1 MGFSSARN
9 LGRDISAGFSPPR
22 RMPISEAVKKFMRVP
37 KGAGNSVPWDP
48 ELTPY
53 IIEPMNCLASREY
66 DAVIFVGP
74 ARTGK
79 TIGLIDGWIVYT
91 IVCDPSDMLVVQ
103 MTEDK
108 AREHSKKRLDR
119 TFRSSAAVKKRM
131 SPRRNDNNVHDKTFR
146 DGSFLKIG
154 WPSVNI
160 MSSSDYRFV
169 ALTDYDRF
177 PENIDSEGDGFS
189 LASKRTTTF
198 MSAGM
203 TLVESSPGRDI
214 CDSKWRRK
222 SPHEAPPTTGI
233 LSLYNRGD
241 RRRWYWPCPHCGEYF
256 QPAMDAMT
264 GYRNEPDPFKAS
276 EAAYLLCP
284 HCSGIITAEKK
295 RELNSAGV
303 WLREGQVIDRNGNV
317 SGEPRRSRI
326 ASFWMEGPA
335 AAYQTWAQLVYKLLT
350 AEQEY
355 EATGSEETLRAV
367 INTDWGLPY
376 LPRASMEQRKSEL
389 LEQRAEPVP
398 SRSVPDGVNFLVA
411 TVDVQAGRHR
421 RFVVQVT
428 GYGSRGERWIIDRY
442 NITQSLRSDCDGE
455 SQRIDP
461 ASYSGIWDGT
471 FKPAYSNNM
480 AWCLWDMLTHPRY
493 GMGKRLGAADV
504 DKWALYVIG
513 QCCDQSVPDGFG
525 GTEPRITCNAW
536 LTTQRKVWDVLSDF
550 CSAMRCMPVW
560 NGQTLTFVQDRPSD
574 KVWTYNRSN
583 VVMPDDGAPFR
594 YSFSALKDRHNAVEV
609 NWIDPDNGWETAT
622 ELVEDTQAIARY
634 GRNVTKM
641 DAFGCTSRGQAHRAG
656 LWLIKTELLET
667 QTVDFSVGAE
677 GLRHVPGDVI
687 EICDDDYAGISTGG
701 RVLAVNSQTRT
712 LTLDREITLPSSGT
726 TLISLVD
733 GSGNP
738 VSVEV
743 QSVTDGVKVK
753 VSRVPDGVAGYSVWG
768 LKLPTLRQRLFRCV
782 SIRENDDG
790 TYAITAVQHVPE
802 KEAIVD
808 NGAHFDGDQS
818 GTVNGVTPP
827 AVQHLTAEVTADSGE
842 YQVLARWDTPKVV
855 KGVSFMLRLTVAA
868 DDGSERLVSTA
879 RTTETTYRFTQLA
892 LGNYRL
898 TVRAVNAWGQ
908 QGDPASVSFR
918 IAAPAAPSRIELT
931 PGYFQI
937 TATPHLAVYDP
948 TVQFEFWFSEKRI
961 ADIRQVETTARYL
974 GTALYW
980 IAASINIKPG
990 HNYYFYVRSVNTVG
1004 KSAFVEAVGQPSDD
1018 ASGYLDFFKGEIG
1031 KTHLAQE
1038 LWTQIDNGQ
1047 LAPDLAEI
1055 RTSITDVSN
1064 EITQTVNKKLEDQ
1077 SAAIQQIQKVQV
1089 DTNNNLNSMWAVK
1102 LQQMQDGRLYI
1113 AGIGAGI
1120 ENTPD
1125 GMQSQV
1131 LLAADRIAMIN
1142 PANGNTKPMFVGQ
1155 GDQIFMNE
1163 VFLKRLT
1170 APTITSGGNPP
1181 VFSLTPDGRLTA
1193 KNADISGNVNA
1204 NAGTLNNVTVN
1215 ENCTIK
1221 GMLEATQV
1229 RGDFVKAVSKSFPKQ
1244 AGTWGNTETPN
1255 GTVTV
1260 TISDDHNFDRQIIIP
1275 PIIFNG
1281 IAYSDPG
1288 SGNNPGGTRYTG
1300 YGFEVRKNG
1309 VLIASRETKGAIPG
1323 SYSAVIDMPSGR
1335 GSVTL
1340 EFKVFHKGN
1349 QWAGNITDCTVI
1361 VTKKAASG
1369 ISIR

>member
-1 MGFSSARN
+1 
-9 LGRDISAGFSPPR
+9 
-22 RMPISEAVKKFMRVP
+22 
-37 KGAGNSVPWDP
+37 
-48 ELTPY
+48 
-53 IIEPMNCLASREY
+53 
-66 DAVIFVGP
+66 
-74 ARTGK
+74 
-79 TIGLIDGWIVYT
+79 
-91 IVCDPSDMLVVQ
+91 
-103 MTEDK
+103 
-108 AREHSKKRLDR
+108 
-119 TFRSSAAVKKRM
+119 
-131 SPRRNDNNVHDKTFR
+131 
-146 DGSFLKIG
+146 
-154 WPSVNI
+154 
-160 MSSSDYRFV
+160 
-169 ALTDYDRF
+169 
-177 PENIDSEGDGFS
+177 
-189 LASKRTTTF
+189 
-198 MSAGM
+198 
-203 TLVESSPGRDI
+203 
-214 CDSKWRRK
+214 
-222 SPHEAPPTTGI
+222 
-233 LSLYNRGD
+233 
-241 RRRWYWPCPHCGEYF
+241 
-256 QPAMDAMT
+256 
-264 GYRNEPDPFKAS
+264 
-276 EAAYLLCP
+276 
-284 HCSGIITAEKK
+284 
-295 RELNSAGV
+295 
-303 WLREGQVIDRNGNV
+303 
-317 SGEPRRSRI
+317 
-326 ASFWMEGPA
+326 
-335 AAYQTWAQLVYKLLT
+335 
-350 AEQEY
+350 
-355 EATGSEETLRAV
+355 
-367 INTDWGLPY
+367 
-376 LPRASMEQRKSEL
+376 
-389 LEQRAEPVP
+389 
-398 SRSVPDGVNFLVA
+398 
-411 TVDVQAGRHR
+411 
-421 RFVVQVT
+421 
-428 GYGSRGERWIIDRY
+428 
-442 NITQSLRSDCDGE
+442 
-455 SQRIDP
+455 
-461 ASYSGIWDGT
+461 
-471 FKPAYSNNM
+471 
-480 AWCLWDMLTHPRY
+480 
-493 GMGKRLGAADV
+493 
-504 DKWALYVIG
+504 
-513 QCCDQSVPDGFG
+513 
-525 GTEPRITCNAW
+525 
-536 LTTQRKVWDVLSDF
+536 
-550 CSAMRCMPVW
+550 
-560 NGQTLTFVQDRPSD
+560 
-574 KVWTYNRSN
+574 
-583 VVMPDDGAPFR
+583 
-594 YSFSALKDRHNAVEV
+594 DRHNAVEV

-733 GSGNP
+733 GQGNP

-753 VSRVPDGVAGYSVWG
+753 VSRVPDGVAEYSVWG
-768 LKLPTLRQRLFRCV
+768 LKLPMLRQRLFRCV

-898 TVRAVNAWGQ
+898 TVRAANAWGQ

-980 IAASINIKPG
+980 IAASINIRPG
-990 HNYYFYVRSVNTVG
+990 HDYYFYIRSVNTVG

-1055 RTSITDVSN
+1055 RMSITDVSN

-1163 VFLKRLT
+1163 VFLKYLT

-1181 VFSLTPDGRLTA
+1181 AFSLTPDGRLTA

-1204 NAGTLNNVTVN
+1204 NSGTLNNVTIN
-1215 ENCTIK
+1215 QNCRILGKLSANQIEGDIVKTVGKAFPRDSRAPERWPSGTI
-1221 GMLEATQV
+1221 TV
-1229 RGDFVKAVSKSFPKQ
+1229 RVY
-1244 AGTWGNTETPN
+1244 
-1255 GTVTV
+1255 
-1260 TISDDHNFDRQIIIP
+1260 DDQPFDRQIVIP
-1275 PIIFNG
+1275 AVAFSGAKHEREHTDI
-1281 IAYSDPG
+1281 YS
-1288 SGNNPGGTRYTG
+1288 SCRLI
-1300 YGFEVRKNG
+1300 VRKNG
-1309 VLIASRETKGAIPG
+1309 AEIYNRTALDNTLI
-1323 SYSAVIDMPSGR
+1323 YSGVIDMPAGH
-1335 GSVTL
+1335 GHMTL
-1340 EFKVFHKGN
+1340 EFSVSAWLVN
-1349 QWAGNITDCTVI
+1349 DWYPTASISDLLV
-1361 VTKKAASG
+1361 VVMKKATAG
-1369 ISIR
+1369 ISIS

>member
-1 MGFSSARN
+1 MSKGSSKGHTPREAKDNLKSTQLLSVIDAISEGPVEGPVDGLKSVLLNSTPVLDTEGNTNISGVTVVFRAGEQEQTPPEGFESSGSETVLGTEVKYDTPITRAITSANIDRLRFTFGVQALVETTSKGDRN
-9 LGRDISAGFSPPR
+9 PSEVRLLVQIQRNGGWVTEKDITIKGKTTSQYLASVVVDNLPPR
-22 RMPISEAVKKFMRVP
+22 PFNIRMRRMTPDSTTDQLQNKTLWSSYTEIIDVKQCYP
-37 KGAGNSVPWDP
+37 NTA
-48 ELTPY
+48 L
-53 IIEPMNCLASREY
+53 
-66 DAVIFVGP
+66 VG
-74 ARTGK
+74 
-79 TIGLIDGWIVYT
+79 
-91 IVCDPSDMLVVQ
+91 VQ
-103 MTEDK
+103 
-108 AREHSKKRLDR
+108 
-119 TFRSSAAVKKRM
+119 V
-131 SPRRNDNNVHDKTFR
+131 
-146 DGSFLKIG
+146 
-154 WPSVNI
+154 
-160 MSSSDYRFV
+160 
-169 ALTDYDRF
+169 
-177 PENIDSEGDGFS
+177 DSEQFGS
-189 LASKRTTTF
+189 QQVSRNYHLR
-198 MSAGM
+198 
-203 TLVESSPGRDI
+203 GR
-214 CDSKWRRK
+214 
-222 SPHEAPPTTGI
+222 I
-233 LSLYNRGD
+233 L
-241 RRRWYWPCPHCGEYF
+241 
-256 QPAMDAMT
+256 Q
-264 GYRNEPDPFKAS
+264 
-276 EAAYLLCP
+276 
-284 HCSGIITAEKK
+284 
-295 RELNSAGV
+295 
-303 WLREGQVIDRNGNV
+303 
-317 SGEPRRSRI
+317 
-326 ASFWMEGPA
+326 
-335 AAYQTWAQLVYKLLT
+335 
-350 AEQEY
+350 
-355 EATGSEETLRAV
+355 
-367 INTDWGLPY
+367 
-376 LPRASMEQRKSEL
+376 
-389 LEQRAEPVP
+389 VP
-398 SRSVPDGVNFLVA
+398 SN
-411 TVDVQAGRHR
+411 
-421 RFVVQVT
+421 
-428 GYGSRGERWIIDRY
+428 Y
-442 NITQSLRSDCDGE
+442 NPQTRQ
-455 SQRIDP
+455 
-461 ASYSGIWDGT
+461 YSGIWDGT
-471 FKPAYSNNM
+471 LKPAYSNNM

-513 QCCDQSVPDGFG
+513 QNCDQSVPDGFG
-525 GTEPRITCNAW
+525 GTEPRITCNAY
-536 LTTQRKVWDVLSDF
+536 LTTQRKAWDVLSDF

-622 ELVEDTQAIARY
+622 ELVEDSQAIARY

-753 VSRVPDGVAGYSVWG
+753 VSRVPDGVAEYSVWG

-855 KGVSFMLRLTVAA
+855 KGVSFLLRLTVTA

-990 HNYYFYVRSVNTVG
+990 HDYYFYIRSVNTVG

-1018 ASGYLDFFKGEIG
+1018 ASGYLNFFKGEIG

-1163 VFLKRLT
+1163 VFLKYLT

-1181 VFSLTPDGRLTA
+1181 TFSLTPDGRLSA

-1204 NAGTLNNVTVN
+1204 NSGTLNNVTIN
-1215 ENCTIK
+1215 QNCRILGKLSANQIEGDIVKTVGKAFPRNGSYASGTI
-1221 GMLEATQV
+1221 
-1229 RGDFVKAVSKSFPKQ
+1229 
-1244 AGTWGNTETPN
+1244 
-1255 GTVTV
+1255 TVTV
-1260 TISDDHNFDRQIIIP
+1260 YDDQAFDRQIVVP
-1275 PIIFNG
+1275 PVLFRGGKHENFNSNNQQSYW
-1281 IAYSDPG
+1281 YS
-1288 SGNNPGGTRYTG
+1288 TCKLQ
-1300 YGFEVRKNG
+1300 VLKNG
-1309 VLIASRETKGAIPG
+1309 QEIFQQPATDVSRVF
-1323 SYSAVIDMPSGR
+1323 SSVIDMPAGH
-1335 GSVTL
+1335 GHVTL
-1340 EFKVFHKGN
+1340 TFNVSSYGAN
-1349 QWAGNITDCTVI
+1349 NWTPTTSISDLLV
-1361 VTKKAASG
+1361 VVMKKSTAG
-1369 ISIR
+1369 ISIS

>member
-1 MGFSSARN
+1 MGKGSSKGHTPREAKDN
-9 LGRDISAGFSPPR
+9 LKSTQLLSVIDA
-22 RMPISEAVKKFMRVP
+22 ISEGPIEGPVDGLKSVLL
-37 KGAGNSVPWDP
+37 NS
-48 ELTPY
+48 TPV
-53 IIEPMNCLASREY
+53 L
-66 DAVIFVGP
+66 
-74 ARTGK
+74 
-79 TIGLIDGWIVYT
+79 
-91 IVCDPSDMLVVQ
+91 
-103 MTEDK
+103 
-108 AREHSKKRLDR
+108 
-119 TFRSSAAVKKRM
+119 
-131 SPRRNDNNVHDKTFR
+131 
-146 DGSFLKIG
+146 
-154 WPSVNI
+154 
-160 MSSSDYRFV
+160 
-169 ALTDYDRF
+169 
-177 PENIDSEGDGFS
+177 DSEGNTNISGVTVVFRAGEQEQTPPEGFES
-189 LASKRTTTF
+189 SGSETVLGTEVKYDTPITRTITSANIDRLRFTFGVQALVETTSKGDRNPSEVRLLVQIQRNGGWVTEKDITIKGKTTSQYLASVVVDNLPPRPFNIRMRRMTPDSTTDQLQNK
-198 MSAGM
+198 
-203 TLVESSPGRDI
+203 TLWSSYTEIIDVKQCYPNTALVGVQVDSEQFGSQQVSRNYHLRGR
-214 CDSKWRRK
+214 
-222 SPHEAPPTTGI
+222 I
-233 LSLYNRGD
+233 L
-241 RRRWYWPCPHCGEYF
+241 
-256 QPAMDAMT
+256 Q
-264 GYRNEPDPFKAS
+264 
-276 EAAYLLCP
+276 
-284 HCSGIITAEKK
+284 
-295 RELNSAGV
+295 
-303 WLREGQVIDRNGNV
+303 
-317 SGEPRRSRI
+317 
-326 ASFWMEGPA
+326 
-335 AAYQTWAQLVYKLLT
+335 
-350 AEQEY
+350 
-355 EATGSEETLRAV
+355 
-367 INTDWGLPY
+367 
-376 LPRASMEQRKSEL
+376 
-389 LEQRAEPVP
+389 VP
-398 SRSVPDGVNFLVA
+398 SN
-411 TVDVQAGRHR
+411 
-421 RFVVQVT
+421 
-428 GYGSRGERWIIDRY
+428 Y
-442 NITQSLRSDCDGE
+442 NPQTRQ
-455 SQRIDP
+455 
-461 ASYSGIWDGT
+461 YSGIWDGT

-513 QCCDQSVPDGFG
+513 QYCDQSVPDGFG
-525 GTEPRITCNAW
+525 GTEPRITCNAY
-536 LTTQRKVWDVLSDF
+536 LTTQRKAWDVLSDF

-879 RTTETTYRFTQLA
+879 RTTETTYRFRQLA
-892 LGNYRL
+892 LGNYSL

-961 ADIRQVETTARYL
+961 ADIRQVETAARYL
-974 GTALYW
+974 GSALYW

-990 HNYYFYVRSVNTVG
+990 HDYYFYIRSVNTVG
-1004 KSAFVEAVGQPSDD
+1004 KSAFVEAVGRASDD
-1018 ASGYLDFFKGEIG
+1018 AEGYLDFFKGEIG

-1055 RTSITDVSN
+1055 RTSITNVSN
-1064 EITQTVNKKLEDQ
+1064 EITQTVNKKLENQ

-1102 LQQMQDGRLYI
+1102 LQQMKDGRLYI

-1120 ENTPD
+1120 ENTPA

-1163 VFLKRLT
+1163 VFLKYLT

-1181 VFSLTPDGRLTA
+1181 AFSLTPDGRLTA

-1204 NAGTLNNVTVN
+1204 NSGTLNNVTIN
-1215 ENCTIK
+1215 KNCVIRGKLSANQIEGDLVKTVGKAFPRDSRAPKRWPSGTI
-1221 GMLEATQV
+1221 TV
-1229 RGDFVKAVSKSFPKQ
+1229 RVY
-1244 AGTWGNTETPN
+1244 
-1255 GTVTV
+1255 
-1260 TISDDHNFDRQIIIP
+1260 DDQPFNRQIVIP
-1275 PIIFNG
+1275 AVAFSGARHERENSDT
-1281 IAYSDPG
+1281 YS
-1288 SGNNPGGTRYTG
+1288 SCRLI
-1300 YGFEVRKNG
+1300 VKKNG
-1309 VLIASRETKGAIPG
+1309 AEIYNRTAMDNTLV
-1323 SYSAVIDMPSGR
+1323 YSGVIDMPAGR
-1335 GSVTL
+1335 GDMTL
-1340 EFKVFHKGN
+1340 EFSVSAWWVNG
-1349 QWAGNITDCTVI
+1349 WYPTASISDLLV
-1361 VTKKAASG
+1361 VVMKKATAG
-1369 ISIR
+1369 ITIS

>member
-1 MGFSSARN
+1 MGKGGGKARTPREARDNLKSSQLLSVIDAISEGPVEGPVDGLKSVLLNGTPVLDSKGNTNISGVTVVFRAGEQEQTPPEGFESSGSETVIGAELKYDNPLTRTITSANIDRLRLTFGVQALVKTTSKGDREPSEVRLLVQIQRN
-9 LGRDISAGFSPPR
+9 GGWVTEKDITIKGKTTSQYLASVVVDNLPPR
-22 RMPISEAVKKFMRVP
+22 PFSIRMRRM
-37 KGAGNSVPWDP
+37 
-48 ELTPY
+48 TPDSTTDQLQNKTVWSSY
-53 IIEPMNCLASREY
+53 TEIIDVEQRYPNTAL
-66 DAVIFVGP
+66 VG
-74 ARTGK
+74 
-79 TIGLIDGWIVYT
+79 LQV
-91 IVCDPSDMLVVQ
+91 
-103 MTEDK
+103 
-108 AREHSKKRLDR
+108 
-119 TFRSSAAVKKRM
+119 
-131 SPRRNDNNVHDKTFR
+131 
-146 DGSFLKIG
+146 
-154 WPSVNI
+154 
-160 MSSSDYRFV
+160 
-169 ALTDYDRF
+169 
-177 PENIDSEGDGFS
+177 DSEQFGSQQVNRNYHF
-189 LASKRTTTF
+189 R
-198 MSAGM
+198 
-203 TLVESSPGRDI
+203 GR
-214 CDSKWRRK
+214 
-222 SPHEAPPTTGI
+222 I
-233 LSLYNRGD
+233 L
-241 RRRWYWPCPHCGEYF
+241 
-256 QPAMDAMT
+256 Q
-264 GYRNEPDPFKAS
+264 
-276 EAAYLLCP
+276 
-284 HCSGIITAEKK
+284 
-295 RELNSAGV
+295 
-303 WLREGQVIDRNGNV
+303 
-317 SGEPRRSRI
+317 
-326 ASFWMEGPA
+326 
-335 AAYQTWAQLVYKLLT
+335 
-350 AEQEY
+350 
-355 EATGSEETLRAV
+355 
-367 INTDWGLPY
+367 
-376 LPRASMEQRKSEL
+376 
-389 LEQRAEPVP
+389 VP
-398 SRSVPDGVNFLVA
+398 SN
-411 TVDVQAGRHR
+411 
-421 RFVVQVT
+421 
-428 GYGSRGERWIIDRY
+428 Y
-442 NITQSLRSDCDGE
+442 NPQTRQ
-455 SQRIDP
+455 
-461 ASYSGIWDGT
+461 YSGIWDGT
-471 FKPAYSNNM
+471 LKPAYSNNP

-513 QCCDQSVPDGFG
+513 QYSDQSVPDGFG
-525 GTEPRITCNAW
+525 GTEPRITCNAY
-536 LTTQRKVWDVLSDF
+536 LTTQRKAWDVLSDF

-574 KVWTYNRSN
+574 KVWTYTRSN
-583 VVMPDDGAPFR
+583 VVMPGDGAPFR

-609 NWIDPDNGWETAT
+609 NWTDPDNGWETAT

-733 GSGNP
+733 GQGNS

-753 VSRVPDGVAGYSVWG
+753 VSRVPDGVAEYSVWG
-768 LKLPTLRQRLFRCV
+768 LKLPALRQRLFRCV

-808 NGAHFDGDQS
+808 NGAHFDGGQG

-855 KGVSFMLRLTVAA
+855 KGVSFLLRLTVAA
-868 DDGSERLVSTA
+868 DDGSEPLVSTA
-879 RTTETTYRFTQLA
+879 RTTETEYRFRQLA
-892 LGNYRL
+892 PGNYRL

-961 ADIRQVETTARYL
+961 TDIRQVETTARYL

-990 HNYYFYVRSVNTVG
+990 HDYYFYIRSVNTVG
-1004 KSAFVEAVGQPSDD
+1004 KSAFVEAVGRASDD
-1018 ASGYLDFFKGEIG
+1018 AEGYLDFFKGQITESHLG
-1031 KTHLAQE
+1031 KE
-1038 LWTQIDNGQ
+1038 LLEKVELTEDN
-1047 LAPDLAEI
+1047 A
-1055 RTSITDVSN
+1055 S
-1064 EITQTVNKKLEDQ
+1064 KLEEFSKEWKD
-1077 SAAIQQIQKVQV
+1077 ANDKWNA
-1089 DTNNNLNSMWAVK
+1089 MWGVK
-1102 LQQMQDGRLYI
+1102 IEQTKDGKHYV
-1113 AGIGAGI
+1113 AGIGLSMEDTEEGKL
-1120 ENTPD
+1120 
-1125 GMQSQV
+1125 SQFLV
-1131 LLAADRIAMIN
+1131 AANRIAFID
-1142 PANGNTKPMFVGQ
+1142 PANGNETPMFVAQ
-1155 GDQIFMNE
+1155 GNQIFMND

-1170 APTITSGGNPP
+1170 APTITSGGSPP
-1181 VFSLTPDGRLTA
+1181 VFSLTSDGKLTA
-1193 KNADISGNVNA
+1193 KNADISGSVNA
-1204 NAGTLNNVTVN
+1204 NSGTLNNVTIN
-1215 ENCTIK
+1215 QNCTIK

-1229 RGDFVKAVSKSFPKQ
+1229 RGDFVKAVSKAFPKKV
-1244 AGTWGNTETPN
+1244 GTWGNTETPN

-1281 IAYSDPG
+1281 IAYDDPG

-1323 SYSAVIDMPSGR
+1323 SYSAVIDMPSGG

-1340 EFKVFHKGN
+1340 EFKIFQKGN
-1349 QWAGNITDCTVI
+1349 QGAGNITDCTVI

>member
-1 MGFSSARN
+1 MGKGGGKARTPREARDNLKSSQLLSVIDAISEGPVEGPVDGLKSVLLNGTPVLDSKGNTNISGVTVVFRAGEQEQTPPEGFESSGSETVIGAELKYDNPLTRTITSANIDRLRLTFGVQALVKTTSKGDREPSEVRLLVQIQRN
-9 LGRDISAGFSPPR
+9 GGWVTEKDITIKGKTTSQYLASVVVDNLPPR
-22 RMPISEAVKKFMRVP
+22 PFSIRMRRM
-37 KGAGNSVPWDP
+37 
-48 ELTPY
+48 TPDSTTDQLQNKTVWSSY
-53 IIEPMNCLASREY
+53 TEIIDVEQRYPNTAL
-66 DAVIFVGP
+66 VG
-74 ARTGK
+74 
-79 TIGLIDGWIVYT
+79 LQV
-91 IVCDPSDMLVVQ
+91 
-103 MTEDK
+103 
-108 AREHSKKRLDR
+108 
-119 TFRSSAAVKKRM
+119 
-131 SPRRNDNNVHDKTFR
+131 
-146 DGSFLKIG
+146 
-154 WPSVNI
+154 
-160 MSSSDYRFV
+160 
-169 ALTDYDRF
+169 
-177 PENIDSEGDGFS
+177 DSEQFGSQQVNRNYHF
-189 LASKRTTTF
+189 R
-198 MSAGM
+198 
-203 TLVESSPGRDI
+203 GR
-214 CDSKWRRK
+214 
-222 SPHEAPPTTGI
+222 I
-233 LSLYNRGD
+233 L
-241 RRRWYWPCPHCGEYF
+241 
-256 QPAMDAMT
+256 Q
-264 GYRNEPDPFKAS
+264 
-276 EAAYLLCP
+276 
-284 HCSGIITAEKK
+284 
-295 RELNSAGV
+295 
-303 WLREGQVIDRNGNV
+303 
-317 SGEPRRSRI
+317 
-326 ASFWMEGPA
+326 
-335 AAYQTWAQLVYKLLT
+335 
-350 AEQEY
+350 
-355 EATGSEETLRAV
+355 
-367 INTDWGLPY
+367 
-376 LPRASMEQRKSEL
+376 
-389 LEQRAEPVP
+389 VP
-398 SRSVPDGVNFLVA
+398 SN
-411 TVDVQAGRHR
+411 
-421 RFVVQVT
+421 
-428 GYGSRGERWIIDRY
+428 Y
-442 NITQSLRSDCDGE
+442 NPQTRQ
-455 SQRIDP
+455 
-461 ASYSGIWDGT
+461 YSGIWDGT
-471 FKPAYSNNM
+471 LKPAYSNNP

-513 QCCDQSVPDGFG
+513 QYSDQSVPDGFG
-525 GTEPRITCNAW
+525 GTEPRITCNAY
-536 LTTQRKVWDVLSDF
+536 LTTQRKAWDVLSDF

-574 KVWTYNRSN
+574 KVWTYTRSN
-583 VVMPDDGAPFR
+583 VVMPGDGAPFR

-855 KGVSFMLRLTVAA
+855 KGVSFLLRLTVAA

-879 RTTETTYRFTQLA
+879 RTAETTYRFTQLA
-892 LGNYRL
+892 LGRYTL

-948 TVQFEFWFSEKRI
+948 TVQFEFWFSETRI
-961 ADIRQVETTARYL
+961 TDIRQVETTARYL

-980 IAASINIKPG
+980 IAASINIRPG

-1155 GDQIFMNE
+1155 GDQIFMND

-1181 VFSLTPDGRLTA
+1181 AFSLTPDGRLSA

-1204 NAGTLNNVTVN
+1204 NSGTLNNVTIN
-1215 ENCTIK
+1215 ENCRIK
-1221 GMLEATQV
+1221 GKLSANQIEGDIVKTVGKAFPRDSRAPERWPSGTITV
-1229 RGDFVKAVSKSFPKQ
+1229 R
-1244 AGTWGNTETPN
+1244 
-1255 GTVTV
+1255 
-1260 TISDDHNFDRQIIIP
+1260 IYDDQPFDRQIVIP
-1275 PIIFNG
+1275 AVAFSGAKHEREHTDI
-1281 IAYSDPG
+1281 YS
-1288 SGNNPGGTRYTG
+1288 SCRLI
-1300 YGFEVRKNG
+1300 VRKNG
-1309 VLIASRETKGAIPG
+1309 AEIYNRTALDNTLI
-1323 SYSAVIDMPSGR
+1323 YSGVIDMPAGR
-1335 GSVTL
+1335 GHMTL
-1340 EFKVFHKGN
+1340 EFSVSAWLVN
-1349 QWAGNITDCTVI
+1349 DWYPT
-1361 VTKKAASG
+1361 ASISDLLVVVMKQATAG
-1369 ISIR
+1369 ISIS